1 MKDAGALPTR
11 RDVLRFGACAGAVT
25 LASGARAVARATGPG
40 PRDTLVVVFLRGGL
54 DGLSLVVP
62 YADGDYY
69 AQRPATA
76 VPQADTIDLDGFFGL
91 NRAAAPLHPLFS
103 SGRLAFVHT
112 CGFPHPTRSH
122 FEAMRRIEEAE
133 ASGGPVGSGWLARH
147 LDATSPV
154 GSSGRAIAVDRTL
167 PTSLQGGPA
176 TLPIPRMD
184 EFRYGGPVATRAA
197 RVARLDAMYRAAS
210 EPDRGGGLTAQAL
223 LATFASIDFA
233 GRVPAG
239 GAVYPP
245 GTFGAGLYEAAT
257 LIKSGVGMEAIEVD
271 LGGWDDHS
279 HTGPVSGDFAVRSA
293 ELADGLAAFLADLE
307 GDADRTTV
315 LVHSEFG
322 RRVDE
327 NGSGGSDH
335 GRAGVAMV
343 LGGTQVLGGVVHR
356 QWTGL
361 ATPQLDDGAL
371 PVHIDLRDVIGEI
384 LVDRLHTPDV
394 ASVLR
399 GHVPTPLGLVQ

>member
-1 MKDAGALPTR
+1 MLRLGASAGVVA
-11 RDVLRFGACAGAVT
+11 
-25 LASGARAVARATGPG
+25 LASGARAVARPAGPG
-40 PRDTLVVVFLRGGL
+40 ARDTLVVVFLRGGM

-69 AQRPATA
+69 SQRPLTG

-91 NRAAAPLHPLFS
+91 NRAASALHPLFA

-133 ASGGPVGSGWLARH
+133 AVGGPVGSGWLARH
-147 LDATSPV
+147 LHATAPV
-154 GSSGRAIAVDRTL
+154 GASGRAIAVDRTL

-176 TLPIPRMD
+176 TLPIPVMD
-184 EFRYGGPVATRAA
+184 AFRFGGPAATRAA
-197 RVARLDAMYRAAS
+197 RVARLEEMYARAS
-210 EPDRGGGLTAQAL
+210 EPDRGGGLTAQEL
-223 LATFASIDFA
+223 LATFGAIDFV
-233 GRVPAG
+233 GRVPTNGATYPAG
-239 GAVYPP
+239 KF
-245 GTFGAGLYEAAT
+245 GTGLYEAAT
-257 LIKSGVGMEAIEVD
+257 LIKADVGIEAIEVD

-279 HTGPVSGDFAVRSA
+279 HTGPVGGDFAARAA
-293 ELADGLAAFLADLE
+293 ELADGLAAFVVDLDVDSE
-307 GDADRTTV
+307 RTTV

-343 LGGTQVLGGVVHR
+343 LGGSHVLGGVVHR
-356 QWTGL
+356 QWSGL
-361 ATPQLDDGAL
+361 ASHQLDDGAL
-371 PVHIDLRDVIGEI
+371 PVGIDLRDVLGEV
-384 LVDRLHTPDV
+384 LVDRLRTPDV
-394 ASVLR
+394 VAVLR
-399 GHVPTPLGLVQ
+399 GHVPAPLGLVQ